1 MWFVYIVKC
10 SDESLYTGATN
21 DLDNRLQQHN
31 HGKYGARYT
40 RARRPVKL
48 VFSEAHANK
57 SSAMK
62 RESEIKKLKRK
73 QKLVLI
79 ASSEADY

>member
-21 DLDNRLQQHN
+21 DLENRLLQHN

-48 VFSEAHANK
+48 VFSEPYPDK

-62 RESEIKKLKRK
+62 RESEIKKLNRE

-79 ASSEADY
+79 AAGST